1 MPKSSLSLTVNG
13 KPTVVQIDED
23 RTLLYLIR
31 EVLGLRGTKEGC
43 GEGVCGAC
51 TVLLAGQA
59 VNSCLVLA
67 VQADG
72 KELLTIEDLGVEDHL
87 HPIQDA
93 FIEAGAVQC
102 GYCTPGMIL
111 ATKALLDMT
120 PDPSEEEIRR
130 GLSGNLCRC
139 TGYQKIVEAVQ
150 RVSRDRARQQVE

>member
-1 MPKSSLSLTVNG
+1 MPKTTLSITVNG
-13 KPTVVQIDED
+13 RPTVVQIDED
-23 RTLLYLIR
+23 RTLLFLIR
-31 EVLGLRGTKEGC
+31 EVLGLKGTKEGC
-43 GEGVCGAC
+43 GEGICGAC
-51 TVLLAGQA
+51 TVLLDGQT

-72 KELLTIEDLGVEDHL
+72 KELLTIEDLGAEDHL
-87 HPIQDA
+87 HPIQNA
-93 FIEAGAVQC
+93 FIQVGAVQC

-111 ATKALLDMT
+111 ATKALLDKT

-150 RVSRDRARQQVE
+150 RASRDKTKPKVK